1 MKILISGGTGSFGK
15 TALKYFLLNN
25 DISEIRIF
33 SRDEKKQDDLRK
45 EFNDKR
51 INLILGDIR
60 DKNSIFNASKGVNR
74 IFHAAALKQVPSCEF
89 YPEEAVKTNIL
100 GTINILSSAIENK
113 IEKVICLSTD
123 KAVMPINAMGISKA
137 MMEKIAVSHSL
148 TQKKTE
154 TEICI
159 TRYGN
164 VMASRGS
171 VIPLFIDCI
180 KKKIPITITVPG
192 MTRFLMSLKDA
203 FELVEYAINN
213 GKNGHTYIRKAPS
226 ATIKN
231 IAIAL
236 LEIFDKPNH
245 PIEIIGS
252 RHSEKIHET
261 LITAE
266 ERARSIENQNYYTV
280 MPDSRDQ
287 NYNLQAS
294 NLGNKLLDEYTS
306 ENTEQLNLKNLKELL
321 LTNAFIQ
328 EELKLVKKK

>member
-51 INLILGDIR
+51 LNLIIGDIR
-60 DKNSIFNASKGVNR
+60 DKNSIYNASKGVDR

-113 IEKVICLSTD
+113 VKKVICLSTD

-171 VIPLFIDCI
+171 VIPYFVDCI
-180 KKKIPITITVPG
+180 KKNTPITITVPN
-192 MTRFLMSLKDA
+192 MTRFLMSLQDA

-213 GKNGHTYIRKAPS
+213 GKNGHIYIRKAPS
-226 ATIKN
+226 ATVEV
-231 IAIAL
+231 IAKAL

-245 PIEIIGS
+245 PIEIIGP
-252 RHSEKIHET
+252 RHSEKVHET
-261 LITAE
+261 LMTAE
-266 ERARSIENQNYYTV
+266 ERARSFENQNYYTV
-280 MPDSRDQ
+280 IPDSRDQ
-287 NYNLQAS
+287 NYNLQS
-294 NLGNKLLDEYTS
+294 KNVENKLMDEYTS
-306 ENTEQLNLKNLKELL
+306 ENTEQLNLKKLKELL
-321 LTNAFIQ
+321 LKNDFIQ
-328 EELKLVKKK
+328 EELK